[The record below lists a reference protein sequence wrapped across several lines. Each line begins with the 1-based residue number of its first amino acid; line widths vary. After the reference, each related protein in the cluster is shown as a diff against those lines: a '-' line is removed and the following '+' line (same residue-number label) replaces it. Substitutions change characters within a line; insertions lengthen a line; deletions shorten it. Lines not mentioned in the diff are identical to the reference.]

1 MQKVVVLIVLIA
13 MFCVGAAFSYHNP
26 QSVAL
31 NYLIGEAK
39 VPVGALLMT
48 VIAAS
53 VSLMVL
59 LAWLLALPGRAER
72 LRLRRR
78 LERAEKEL
86 DKLRQLP
93 LKDG

>member
-1 MQKVVVLIVLIA
+1 MQKIIVLIVLIA
-13 MFCVGAAFSYHNP
+13 MFCMGAAFSYHNP
-26 QSVAL
+26 QPVTL
-31 NYLIGEAK
+31 NYLIGQAD
-39 VPVGALLMT
+39 VPVGALLMSVT
-48 VIAAS
+48 AAVI
-53 VSLMVL
+53 SLMVL
-59 LAWLLALPGRAER
+59 MAWLLALPGRAER